1 LKNKQIRVEIACNK
15 EIELYSY
22 PGAFAQVISNLLL
35 NSLTHG
41 FDNSNKGEINV
52 LAKIKDDNLSLTYK
66 DNGKG
71 IPPEIRNKITCED
84 QVVNGAAFT
93 IVLPLATGKKNES
106 YQHI

>member
-52 LAKIKDDNLSLTYK
+52 LAKIKDDNS
-66 DNGKG
+66 
-71 IPPEIRNKITCED
+71 
-84 QVVNGAAFT
+84 
-93 IVLPLATGKKNES
+93 
-106 YQHI
+106 